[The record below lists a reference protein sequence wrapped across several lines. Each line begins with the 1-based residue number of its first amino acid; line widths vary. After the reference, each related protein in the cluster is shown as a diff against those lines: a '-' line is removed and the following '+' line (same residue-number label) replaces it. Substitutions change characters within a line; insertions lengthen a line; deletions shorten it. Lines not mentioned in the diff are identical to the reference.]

1 MTRHP
6 LCIRVARFGPLLP
19 IRAQYLLGPFGVGLI
34 ANMPPLLSEEEAG
47 LDPYALLGL
56 ETAASEKEVRKA
68 YKMKSLKYHPDK
80 VRSLSI
86 RLV

>member
-6 LCIRVARFGPLLP
+6 LCTGGEVFGPLLP
-19 IRAQYLLGPFGVGLI
+19 IRAQYFGIGLI

>member
-6 LCIRVARFGPLLP
+6 LCIRVAR
-19 IRAQYLLGPFGVGLI
+19 YLGRSFPSERNILGIGLI